1 MMLDRA
7 RRGSLVGDDEGGH
20 HVSST
25 DTETTAEDLGPI
37 DMILIGFPPDA
48 PMTGSAIPIFMD
60 LIEKGIIRV
69 FDVMFVTK
77 DADGTF
83 SGFDAQDLT
92 EKGVGDLA
100 VFEGASSGLIGDDDL
115 TQAADAIEPG
125 TSAVMIIYENRWA
138 GPFVSEVRRNGG
150 QLIAQARI
158 GTDDLIAAL
167 EAVEAAG

>member
-1 MMLDRA
+1 M
-7 RRGSLVGDDEGGH
+7 ST
-20 HVSST
+20 T
-25 DTETTAEDLGPI
+25 DTETGEDVELGPI
-37 DMILIGFPPDA
+37 DMVLIGFPADA
-48 PMTGSAIPIFMD
+48 PMTGSAIPIFID
-60 LIEKGIIRV
+60 LIERGIIRD

-115 TQAADAIEPG
+115 NHAADAIEPG

-138 GPFVSEVRRNGG
+138 GPFVSAVRANGG

-167 EAVEAAG
+167 EAAEAAS

>member
-1 MMLDRA
+1 M
-7 RRGSLVGDDEGGH
+7 ST
-20 HVSST
+20 T
-25 DTETTAEDLGPI
+25 DTEAGADVDLGPI
-37 DMILIGFPPDA
+37 DMVLIGFPAGA

-77 DADGTF
+77 EADGTF
-83 SGFDAQDLT
+83 SGFDANDLT

-100 VFEGASSGLIGDDDL
+100 VFEGASSGLLGDEDL
-115 TQAADAIEPG
+115 QHAADAIEPG
-125 TSAVMIIYENRWA
+125 TSAVMIVYENRWA
-138 GPFVSEVRRNGG
+138 GPFVSAVRRNGG

-167 EAVEAAG
+167 EAAEAAG